1 MRKLSE
7 ENDYIN
13 DAMECLGMV
22 HGFDVDDVSDED
34 AEKIRQKA
42 DEVISKAY
50 EDFEAFLDTL
60 GYERVMGEVV
70 KKGKI
75 KD

>member
-1 MRKLSE
+1 MRKLSK

-13 DAMECLGMV
+13 DAMEHLGMV
-22 HGFDVDDVSDED
+22 HGFDIDDVSDED

-42 DEVISKAY
+42 DEVMSKAY

-60 GYERVMGEVV
+60 GYKRAMGEVA
-70 KKGKI
+70 KKEK
-75 KD
+75 